1 MCNSEFVSSKTNAC
15 VVNKNR
21 VGIWTVKSRGSQ
33 SSLLPFAVAVCVAL
47 KI

>member
-21 VGIWTVKSRGSQ
+21 VGIWTVKSQ